1 MYIGGAGCAGSQP
14 GDAHGGLWLDVTR
27 GLEAECELLAREI
40 AERQARGLPV
50 TLWHVRR
57 MERYQSLMRQVRA
70 QIGRYSPGAIADIAE
85 MQQMMA
91 RLGLEHAA
99 ALIDMQT
106 TSVAALF
113 DRLPVDAVLNMAGN
127 TAAGTPLASLF
138 TPLPGEGAQ
147 AATRALMRGIALGWH
162 PTKTA
167 RAMMEGT
174 GLAYERS
181 VLIARTEQMRVYR
194 ETTRRQY
201 AASGVVEGY
210 RRVAAK
216 SARTCIAC
224 LMADGRFY
232 ELDVP
237 FEEHPAGRCVAVPAL
252 RRSDGVS
259 WATGE
264 TWFRRQDARRSADS
278 GPGRYEAWQS
288 GRFDLGETVTRVR
301 MRRGRAF
308 PTPLPS
314 CWRHRRDGGGEEG
327 DETDAGGLRGERS
340 CCRRG
345 TGRRLSDKQRGRY
358 DGQQMA

>member
-1 MYIGGAGCAGSQP
+1 MPPRVIDAIDVYRAALDAQDRSQAMRLAGI
-14 GDAHGGLWLDVTR
+14 WLDVTR

-40 AERQARGLPV
+40 AERQARGLPA

-57 MERYQSLMRQVRA
+57 MERYQSLMRQMRA

-106 TSVAALF
+106 TSIAALF
-113 DRLPVDAVLNMAGN
+113 DRLPVEAVLNMAGN
-127 TAAGTPLASLF
+127 TAAGSPLASLF

-167 RAMMEGT
+167 QAMMEGA

-201 AASGVVEGY
+201 VASDVVEGY
-210 RRVAAK
+210 RRVSAK

-237 FEEHPAGRCVAVPAL
+237 FEEHPAGRCVAIPVL

-259 WATGE
+259 WETGE
-264 TWFRRQDARRSADS
+264 TWFRRQDAATQRQIL

-288 GRFDLGETVTRVR
+288 GRFDLDATVTRRENATWGASLV
-301 MRRGRAF
+301 
-308 PTPLPS
+308 PTPL
-314 CWRHRRDGGGEEG
+314 
-327 DETDAGGLRGERS
+327 DELLVA
-340 CCRRG
+340 
-345 TGRRLSDKQRGRY
+345 
-358 DGQQMA
+358 